1 MRRIFLAAVLLVFAL
16 SAFPSSQPAYARSPK
31 IPRGFSLNTEYTIDG
46 CTYTL
51 RVTLYEYSKGV
62 GTAVIELESPC
73 LSEPWAF
80 DGDVGR
86 NEFNINGSLKSA
98 VLKATILDES
108 TGTPVVIT
116 DLKFRSVGNKPDDF
130 FNPALVTGT
139 VQFPELGLTFTFY
152 QDQIGGIW
160 YGT

>member
-1 MRRIFLAAVLLVFAL
+1 
-16 SAFPSSQPAYARSPK
+16 
-31 IPRGFSLNTEYTIDG
+31 
-46 CTYTL
+46 
-51 RVTLYEYSKGV
+51 LYEYSKGV

-152 QDQIGGIW
+152 QDQIGGLCSSAREFELKSSAQFRARPRPK
-160 YGT
+160 TLAAFASSR